1 MSHNGLEWSAE
12 FSSHIR
18 HLQISYVFQ
27 YKILHINN
35 LLFCLT
41 VLPGSQYYQLFSSE
55 DILGMV
61 LRVSVLI
68 FIYILLFQFPL
79 LLSIIFVIAC
89 TVVSIFFTGNSRALP
104 HVEMS

>member
-1 MSHNGLEWSAE
+1 M
-12 FSSHIR
+12 
-18 HLQISYVFQ
+18 
-27 YKILHINN
+27 
-35 LLFCLT
+35 
-41 VLPGSQYYQLFSSE
+41 LPGSQYYQLFSSE
-55 DILGMV
+55 GILGMV